1 MQIYLPI
8 AEMTVDVFVILG
20 LGGLVGFLS
29 GIFGV
34 GGGFILTP
42 LLLFIGIPPPVAVAS
57 QANQLVA
64 ASVSGVLAH
73 WRRNN
78 VDFKMGAVL
87 IAGGVAGSLF
97 GVWLFGVLQALGQI
111 DLVISLCYVLF
122 LGVIG
127 GLMLV
132 ESSRALLRHRSPTL
146 PQRKKNQHMWLHGL
160 PFKMR
165 FKTSKLYISATVP
178 FAIGAVVGILA
189 AIMGVGGGFLMIPA
203 MVYLLGMPTSI
214 VVGTSLFQIIFVT
227 AAVTFLQAIQN
238 QTVDG
243 VLAFLLLLGGVVG
256 AQFGSRIGAK
266 LRGDQLRILLALLVL
281 GVCLK
286 LMLDLITVP
295 DNLYSLEVVTP

>member
-1 MQIYLPI
+1 
-8 AEMTVDVFVILG
+8 
-20 LGGLVGFLS
+20 
-29 GIFGV
+29 
-34 GGGFILTP
+34 
-42 LLLFIGIPPPVAVAS
+42 
-57 QANQLVA
+57 
-64 ASVSGVLAH
+64 
-73 WRRNN
+73 
-78 VDFKMGAVL
+78 
-87 IAGGVAGSLF
+87 
-97 GVWLFGVLQALGQI
+97 
-111 DLVISLCYVLF
+111 
-122 LGVIG
+122 
-127 GLMLV
+127 MLV